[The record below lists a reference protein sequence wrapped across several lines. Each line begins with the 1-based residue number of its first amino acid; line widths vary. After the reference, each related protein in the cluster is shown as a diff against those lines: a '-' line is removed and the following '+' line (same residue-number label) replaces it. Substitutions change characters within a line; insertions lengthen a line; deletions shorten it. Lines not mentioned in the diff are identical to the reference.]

1 MRLMIWAGISRCY
14 EPPFLFPAQFFQVKF
29 ASRRGTAVMAGFD
42 VNQLFGL
49 PAAEIFCSPPPGC
62 MLVEAPGDIDSDTGV
77 ECVVGA
83 EDDIDGPVHGSQAG

>member
-14 EPPFLFPAQFFQVKF
+14 EPQFLFPAQFFQVNF
-29 ASRRGTAVMAGFD
+29 AFRRRTAVMAGFY

-49 PAAEIFCSPPPGC
+49 PAAEIFCSLSGS

-77 ECVVGA
+77 ESVLS
-83 EDDIDGPVHGSQAG
+83 EQRMI

>member
-14 EPPFLFPAQFFQVKF
+14 EPQFLFPAQFFQVNF
-29 ASRRGTAVMAGFD
+29 AFRRGTAVMAGFY

-49 PAAEIFCSPPPGC
+49 PAAEIFCSPPGC
-62 MLVEAPGDIDSDTGV
+62 MLVEASGDIDSDTGV
-77 ECVVGA
+77 ERVVGA

>member
-1 MRLMIWAGISRCY
+1 
-14 EPPFLFPAQFFQVKF
+14 
-29 ASRRGTAVMAGFD
+29 MAGFY

-49 PAAEIFCSPPPGC
+49 PAAKIFCSLSDS

-77 ECVVGA
+77 ERVVGA